1 MPRLG
6 ALSNAMNVLLTII
19 RRYKMQDVHT
29 KARKTRKDKREIEDS
44 VKRMIKIELK
54 IEKHNLH
61 LRSI

>member
-1 MPRLG
+1 
-6 ALSNAMNVLLTII
+6 MNVLLTII
-19 RRYKMQDVHT
+19 RRSKTQAVHT